1 MIKVGAKEMCSV
13 TQLFQCMLSKTS
25 YGVPWSP
32 ELPVHGKE
40 LSCRDPIGLEGHSPQ
55 PVLHVIDT
63 LEKVIFVYLMLH
75 RYEL

>member
-1 MIKVGAKEMCSV
+1 MCSV
-13 TQLFQCMLSKTS
+13 TQLFQCMLSKTL

-55 PVLHVIDT
+55 PVPACNRHIRKSHFCLLDAPQIRIVT
-63 LEKVIFVYLMLH
+63 PENQS
-75 RYEL
+75 